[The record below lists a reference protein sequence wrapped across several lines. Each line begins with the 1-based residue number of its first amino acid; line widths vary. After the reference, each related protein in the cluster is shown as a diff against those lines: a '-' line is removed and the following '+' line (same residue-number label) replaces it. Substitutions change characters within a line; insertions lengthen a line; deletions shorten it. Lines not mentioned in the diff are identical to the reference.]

1 MANYAQM
8 NPGKYHLGYRF
19 PTPVLIEK
27 LNMHAENE
35 HRLELKFKHSVV
47 VNRTVYVG
55 NVQAFS
61 RRNGTIKVEGDSMY
75 KSVVNEFDT
84 FADYN
89 KIEAAVSDGEEITAL
104 SEYNDKILQ
113 FKQNTL
119 YIINVANQIEIL
131 EGTHSHKGVNN
142 PAAVCKTDYGI
153 AWVNHHGCYL
163 YDGRTVH
170 NLLEKDGLRKIKESI
185 WSTFLN
191 NGSYNPMIGYFP
203 QKRQLIIVDDQTT
216 SGVGACYIYDMVTT
230 SWIKSSNAKFTSATL
245 SNFINDWNGDLVH
258 ATSALPKKWS
268 DSSSTTDGLILKTK
282 DIDFGQP
289 SVRKKVYKIYIT
301 YKITSAATNVQVHY
315 DSDGRTVFD
324 KTFQDGDN
332 FASNELA
339 NAGGGQ
345 WVQATLKPST
355 SSDANNIYSFALKFT
370 TDGTVPSTFKINDI
384 TFVYRIK
391 NPR

>member
-1 MANYAQM
+1 
-8 NPGKYHLGYRF
+8 
-19 PTPVLIEK
+19 
-27 LNMHAENE
+27 
-35 HRLELKFKHSVV
+35 
-47 VNRTVYVG
+47 
-55 NVQAFS
+55 
-61 RRNGTIKVEGDSMY
+61 
-75 KSVVNEFDT
+75 
-84 FADYN
+84 
-89 KIEAAVSDGEEITAL
+89 
-104 SEYNDKILQ
+104 
-113 FKQNTL
+113 
-119 YIINVANQIEIL
+119 
-131 EGTHSHKGVNN
+131 
-142 PAAVCKTDYGI
+142 
-153 AWVNHHGCYL
+153 
-163 YDGRTVH
+163 
-170 NLLEKDGLRKIKESI
+170 
-185 WSTFLN
+185 
-191 NGSYNPMIGYFP
+191 MIGYFP